1 MMHKRSNVE
10 LKILSTLLVKDTMM
24 IVGKLVSG
32 DIYGRGES
40 LTCFTCTETGG
51 RWELVA
57 LGFPTEKEWK
67 DNLRSIGVEHVEG
80 NKELEVGYTLFQN
93 KAQET

>member
-1 MMHKRSNVE
+1 MSEKGKTE

-51 RWELVA
+51 RWELA
-57 LGFPTEKEWK
+57 AMGFPTEKELK

-80 NKELEVGYTLFQN
+80 SRELEVGFTLVS
-93 KAQET
+93 E